1 MMRWPWSSD
10 SSDGPKPARHWNE
23 SLNKTDWEHYKEPR
37 NWVPTAIATT
47 TILAA
52 VQFYRSYLRRIPGT
66 NYIHPGFFRRRSL
79 FGRVT
84 SVGDGDNFH
93 LFHTPGGRL
102 AGWSWLRSI
111 PTERKALKGKTVSD
125 DYGGPGVEKWRLPG
139 RRPATRELCLGNCS
153 PLTLKTRQIPVR
165 IAGVDAPEAAHFG
178 REAQPFSAEALEF
191 LKSYILGRDVR
202 TYIYRRDQYERVVG
216 TVWVRRWLLRKDVGL
231 EMIKRGL
238 ATVYDAKIGAEFGG
252 LEEKYRAAEA
262 KAKLKKLGMWGAK
275 GKFESPRDYKNRHAA
290 TSESKLS

>member
-111 PTERKALKGKTVSD
+111 PTERKALKGKT
-125 DYGGPGVEKWRLPG
+125 
-139 RRPATRELCLGNCS
+139 
-153 PLTLKTRQIPVR
+153 IPVR